1 MTGIIGFTDR
11 ESSVSWIGCDS
22 LGSNNYTKSI
32 ESPAKAFRNEQIRNV
47 LMGGT
52 TSFRHLDLLK
62 YAEDLFDGI
71 DVYRKP
77 TIDPE
82 SLRPHGKWVKEPF
95 SSRCVCTNC
104 KSVFPEWIRVY
115 NYCPLCGARMMEEE
129 AAKFIQTFGEMMKNE
144 TKVD

>member
-1 MTGIIGFTDR
+1 MEQSLIDR
-11 ESSVSWIGCDS
+11 DKLVESMVWRDDQGMIS
-22 LGSNNYTKSI
+22 SI
-32 ESPAKAFRNEQIRNV
+32 DDV
-47 LMGGT
+47 LDT
-52 TSFRHLDLLK
+52 
-62 YAEDLFDGI
+62 I
-71 DVYRKP
+71 DTAP

-129 AAKFIQTFGEMMKNE
+129 AAKFIQAFGEWRK
-144 TKVD
+144 

>member
-1 MTGIIGFTDR
+1 MRLIDADAMKEELLWGNVYLSDNETNALVDLIG
-11 ESSVSWIGCDS
+11 
-22 LGSNNYTKSI
+22 N
-32 ESPAKAFRNEQIRNV
+32 Q
-47 LMGGT
+47 
-52 TSFRHLDLLK
+52 
-62 YAEDLFDGI
+62 
-71 DVYRKP
+71 P

-129 AAKFIQTFGEMMKNE
+129 AAKFIQAF
-144 TKVD
+144 

>member
-1 MTGIIGFTDR
+1 MRLIDADKLENELMLNCSGVNVY
-11 ESSVSWIGCDS
+11 SV
-22 LGSNNYTKSI
+22 I
-32 ESPAKAFRNEQIRNV
+32 EDQ
-47 LMGGT
+47 
-52 TSFRHLDLLK
+52 
-62 YAEDLFDGI
+62 
-71 DVYRKP
+71 P

-129 AAKFIQTFGEMMKNE
+129 AAKFIQAF
-144 TKVD
+144 

>member
-1 MTGIIGFTDR
+1 MEKRLIDADELLEKAEYISTGF
-11 ESSVSWIGCDS
+11 
-22 LGSNNYTKSI
+22 KSRGMQVCFYGVTAATI
-32 ESPAKAFRNEQIRNV
+32 ENA
-47 LMGGT
+47 
-52 TSFRHLDLLK
+52 
-62 YAEDLFDGI
+62 
-71 DVYRKP
+71 P

-115 NYCPLCGARMMEEE
+115 NYCPFCGARMMEKE
-129 AAKFIQTFGEMMKNE
+129 AAKFIQAFGEMMKNE

>member
-1 MTGIIGFTDR
+1 MPLIDANELKKEVESAFHGALGITVTGAVHEIIDR
-11 ESSVSWIGCDS
+11 
-22 LGSNNYTKSI
+22 
-32 ESPAKAFRNEQIRNV
+32 Q
-47 LMGGT
+47 
-52 TSFRHLDLLK
+52 
-62 YAEDLFDGI
+62 
-71 DVYRKP
+71 P

-129 AAKFIQTFGEMMKNE
+129 AAKFIQAFGEMMKNE

>member
-1 MTGIIGFTDR
+1 MRLIDADAMKEELLWGNVYLSD
-11 ESSVSWIGCDS
+11 
-22 LGSNNYTKSI
+22 
-32 ESPAKAFRNEQIRNV
+32 NETNALV
-47 LMGGT
+47 
-52 TSFRHLDLLK
+52 DL
-62 YAEDLFDGI
+62 I
-71 DVYRKP
+71 DNQP